1 MYLASVAALSAA
13 AQLADDRV
21 AALPPADVLRE
32 QMLGHLRDFVARCRA
47 AGIADVEA
55 AEARYA
61 LVAFI
66 DDRILKSNWAG
77 RAEWQ
82 KSPLQLQFYRE
93 FTAGENFYAR
103 MGALVQRGGPLFPL
117 ECYYSC
123 LALGFA
129 GAQPGANAPQ
139 AARRLLDGAR
149 ALLLH
154 GHGADRIAPNAVPTD
169 RHDARPRPFP
179 VARAVVVAC
188 AVVCALALLGLHA
201 SMSHVL
207 ERTAAHLTA
216 VKTNPA
222 PTPAGGR

>member
-13 AQLADDRV
+13 VRLSDDRK
-21 AALPPADVLRE
+21 LPPADVLRE

-103 MGALVQRGGPLFPL
+103 MRALVQHGGPAVPL
-117 ECYYSC
+117 ESYYTC
-123 LALGFA
+123 LALGFV
-129 GAQPGANAPQ
+129 GAQPSMGGPQ
-139 AARRLLDGAR
+139 AARALLDGGR

-154 GHGADRIAPNAVPTD
+154 GQGADRIAPNAVPTD

-188 AVVCALALLGLHA
+188 AIVCALALLGLHV
-201 SMSHVL
+201 SMSRVL

-216 VKTNPA
+216 VKTNQA
-222 PTPAGGR
+222 PPPSTGGR